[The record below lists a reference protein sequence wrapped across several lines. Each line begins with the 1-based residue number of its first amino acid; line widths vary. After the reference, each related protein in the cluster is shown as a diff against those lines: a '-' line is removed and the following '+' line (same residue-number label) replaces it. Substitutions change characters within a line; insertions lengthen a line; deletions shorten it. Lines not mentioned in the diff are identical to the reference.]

1 MLQTSLPL
9 RYEDYTCSI
18 SDTKSAILAE
28 KMHDL
33 DSLPCGY
40 PYDHIC
46 PIQVCKEQGGEEWY
60 QHRKV
65 RITAS
70 NAHQVVHLKSG
81 AAITTFLNKSL
92 NQSNVGCHFYSI
104 CVNHLFY
111 ADDSGYCTSC
121 VS

>member
-1 MLQTSLPL
+1 MWHFG
-9 RYEDYTCSI
+9 RKKCMI
-18 SDTKSAILAE
+18 FI
-28 KMHDL
+28 

-46 PIQVCKEQGGEEWY
+46 PVQVCQEQGGEEQY
-60 QHRKV
+60 QYRRV
-65 RITAS
+65 RVTAS

-111 ADDSGYCTSC
+111 ADDSVVIVTLLWLLNNS
-121 VS
+121 